1 MAAPSPSSSPSGGPA
16 PGGVRDH
23 RYHPLR
29 IARVVRE
36 TADASSFVLDV
47 PDDLAATFAYE
58 AGQFCTFRVTVDGE
72 ARYRCYSMSSSTAV
86 GEQLQVTVKRV
97 PDGIVSNWMNDT
109 LSAGDTIEVA
119 PPGGQFCLTADTGTV
134 VALGAGSGITPVISI
149 VKTALATT
157 DRPVRMLY
165 ANRDLDSV
173 IFRDTLDALAS
184 EHGDRFTL
192 VHHLDAETG
201 FLAPDAVG
209 ALLAGAV
216 EPEVF
221 VCGPGPFMDLVEQS
235 VVDHGVATTHV
246 HIERFSSTDLPGP
259 TGPLPAEAPGT
270 VQVTIE
276 LDGRVDTADHQPGAT
291 VLQTARQLGMTPPYS
306 CEMGNCAT
314 CMAKVVEGQV
324 MMHANTVL
332 TDAEVADGW
341 VLTCQS
347 VPTTPSVHVVYG
359 LEES

>member
-1 MAAPSPSSSPSGGPA
+1 
-16 PGGVRDH
+16 VRDH
-23 RYHPLR
+23 RYHSLR

-36 TADASSFVLDV
+36 TADANSFVLEV
-47 PDDLAATFAYE
+47 PDELAATFAHE
-58 AGQFCTFRVTVDGE
+58 AGQFCTFRLDVDGE
-72 ARYRCYSMSSSTAV
+72 ARYRCYSMSSAPAL
-86 GEQLQVTVKRV
+86 GEPLQVTVKRV
-97 PDGIVSNWMNDT
+97 RDGVVSNFMNDT
-109 LSAGDTIEVA
+109 LSPGTTIDVA
-119 PPGGQFCLTADTGTV
+119 PPGGQFCLTAERGTV
-134 VALGAGSGITPVISI
+134 VAFGAGSGITPVISI

-173 IFRDTLDALAS
+173 IFREALDALAA

-192 VHHLDAETG
+192 VHHLDAEAG
-201 FLAPDAVG
+201 FLTREEVG
-209 ALLAGAV
+209 ALVDGA
-216 EPEVF
+216 EAPEVF
-221 VCGPGPFMDLVEQS
+221 VCGPGPFMDLVEQAL
-235 VVDHGVATTHV
+235 VDHGVATTHL

-259 TGPLPAEAPGT
+259 TGPLPGEAPGT
-270 VQVTIE
+270 VRVTIE

-314 CMAKVVEGQV
+314 CMAKVVEGAV

-359 LEES
+359 LEEI